1 VDGEIPVVPFRK
13 FDETEDGSDEDADG
27 RGEQNPVQR
36 APVVDDDI
44 SAPET
49 NVGLAER
56 RDDVGVG
63 GATVYSEAEDDQSDG
78 EEDERCEL
86 DCETCDTDL

>member
-1 VDGEIPVVPFRK
+1 MIKAASSSDPSSVSSNFRK
-13 FDETEDGSDEDADG
+13 GTTGISPSTKGQSRALED
-27 RGEQNPVQR
+27 
-36 APVVDDDI
+36 PVVDDDI

-63 GATVYSEAEDDQSDG
+63 GATVYSEADV
-78 EEDERCEL
+78 
-86 DCETCDTDL
+86 